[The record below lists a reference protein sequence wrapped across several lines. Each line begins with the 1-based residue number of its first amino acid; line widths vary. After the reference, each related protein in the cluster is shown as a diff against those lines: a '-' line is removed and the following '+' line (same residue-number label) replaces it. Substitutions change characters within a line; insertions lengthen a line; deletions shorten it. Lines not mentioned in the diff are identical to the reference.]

1 LIVSQT
7 IFTACAGLSV
17 GAIVVIVLST
27 SCETPLS
34 FSKRADLLDLAS
46 ALDIGQQLQQVSF
59 VFEGLVQGKKAP
71 AAG

>member
-1 LIVSQT
+1 M
-7 IFTACAGLSV
+7 
-17 GAIVVIVLST
+17 VIVLST